1 MSNPGISLSAAP
13 DYSLQQAQILQ
24 QQQLAQAL
32 AQTGNEPLQAQS
44 AGGITAPISSLSLLA
59 KALNS
64 FGGAYLSGKARQDE
78 AGLSKQERQDAAKM
92 LSGFYR
98 APDSQGLTPNVS
110 DQPTQMSFSAPPVGG
125 GPGMT
130 ANATVQSPTVGTPQM
145 GNIPGAPTSYPQ
157 QQQMLNQFAMSDNPY
172 LQKIAPELAAQVKPQ
187 FIQQSLG
194 STLNQFNPS
203 TGQLTNMGSS
213 PLLPNE
219 SQRNAAALYGPGY
232 ATDPR
237 YIEQLRRESLGIK
250 SPEAQAQAVAQARAM
265 GEVKYDEQNRLPPAG
280 ANGMAVGAVG
290 DPIPHPEAPGYYTHT
305 ILGTGGLTQARID
318 DAALQLATTGKLP
331 AGLGMGSTGVAGQQK
346 MAIQNRSAE
355 MNQGGNLAAH
365 AADLHSLTSALNDN
379 VKQGTQI
386 STALS
391 NATSEGNQVLQ
402 AFNGKIN
409 TSIPLVNAFT
419 NAAQYNL
426 DPKTVSA
433 YKAGLAD
440 LAATYSQVFGRGG
453 QVTDQV
459 RAAAKDIADGN
470 ISIDALKNVLNQ
482 VNAQGEIIVKGYQ
495 DKRGELQ
502 NQLGGIVR
510 GQGGQGG
517 APQPG
522 NNIAPAGT
530 KATGPGGKTLTSDGK
545 GGWN

>member
-1 MSNPGISLSAAP
+1 MSNPGINLGASP
-13 DYSLQQAQILQ
+13 DYALQQARILQ

-32 AQTGNEPLQAQS
+32 AQAGNEPIQASS
-44 AGGITAPISSLSLLA
+44 AGGITAPISSLSVLA

-92 LSGFYR
+92 LSGFYK

-110 DQPTQMSFSAPPVGG
+110 DQPTQMSISAPPVGG

-145 GNIPGAPTSYPQ
+145 GTIPGAPPSYPQ

-187 FIQQSLG
+187 FTSLSPG
-194 STLNQFNPS
+194 ASLVQVQNGQATP
-203 TGQLTNMGSS
+203 TGISAPRIPT
-213 PLLPNE
+213 E
-219 SQRNAAALYGPGY
+219 AERNAAALYGPGF

-237 YIEQLRRESLGIK
+237 YLEQLRREALGIK
-250 SPEAQAQAVAQARAM
+250 SPEAQKQAVDQNKALADVR
-265 GEVKYDEQNRLPPAG
+265 YNEQNRLPPAG

-391 NATSEGNQVLQ
+391 NATNEGNQVLQ

-522 NNIAPAGT
+522 KVVDFGT
-530 KATGPGGKTLTSDGK
+530 LK
-545 GGWN
+545 